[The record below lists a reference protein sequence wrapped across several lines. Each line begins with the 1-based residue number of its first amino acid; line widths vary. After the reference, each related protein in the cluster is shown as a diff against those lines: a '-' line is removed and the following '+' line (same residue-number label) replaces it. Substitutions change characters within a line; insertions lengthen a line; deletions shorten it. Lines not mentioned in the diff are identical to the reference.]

1 MRRLVIGACLAVIA
15 SAASAQAPRLRVE
28 LGCQPTEAS
37 LVFLCT
43 VDVADPAGKPIDG
56 VAVTLSADMPSMPM
70 AHNVSP
76 VKVQPV
82 PGKPGS
88 YQGRITLEMLGEWA
102 VRLRFDAPHRDVVV
116 RKLDFQKD
124 KVSPAA
130 AR

>member
-1 MRRLVIGACLAVIA
+1 MRRLLTSMCLAAVA

-28 LGCQPTEAS
+28 LGCEPADAP
-37 LVFLCT
+37 LIFLCT
-43 VDVADPAGKPIDG
+43 VDVTDAAGKPIDG
-56 VAVTLSADMPSMPM
+56 ASITLSADMPSMPM

-82 PGKPGS
+82 SGKPGS
-88 YQGRITLEMLGEWA
+88 YQGRVTLEMLGEWA
-102 VRLRFDAPHRDVVV
+102 VRLRLDAPQRDVVV

-124 KVSPAA
+124 KVSPAP